1 MSVELKQGESIRSR
15 KSEKVME
22 FEELKRVCRMLSQ
35 EPCLEALAAMSRLYL
50 SGRASGLVT
59 RRYRFQATD

>member
-1 MSVELKQGESIRSR
+1 MSVELNQGESIRSR

-35 EPCLEALAAMSRLYL
+35 EPSLEALAATTLLYL
-50 SGRASGLVT
+50 RAVEHL
-59 RRYRFQATD
+59 D